1 MNAKMSS
8 KSQSSTKTTT
18 NSVEALKDL
27 GSSIAQNTAK
37 SFKDLGSGMIDQLF
51 GGFAA
56 QEESYEEQ
64 IEKLQKPQ
72 QKDNQPSLQRERN
85 LFNYQTH
92 HENTVV
98 TEQIKRLVEQIKQE
112 IEYIKKADKA
122 LLNEVQD
129 VQKISMESIT
139 EKPGVYHI
147 RFLEIVLRT
156 LRLLR
161 AKIGESKT
169 WMQALMSKKKKRGSL
184 FAARSKK
191 SGTQYSLSQELS
203 SSRSVQ

>member
-1 MNAKMSS
+1 MNGKMSS
-8 KSQSSTKTTT
+8 KSQNVSKNANTIET
-18 NSVEALKDL
+18 LKNL
-27 GSSIAQNTAK
+27 GSSVAQNTVD
-37 SFKDLGSGMIDQLF
+37 SFKDMGTGMIDQLF
-51 GGFAA
+51 GGYDSNDENTETSPRS
-56 QEESYEEQ
+56 QD
-64 IEKLQKPQ
+64 KLSQNADK
-72 QKDNQPSLQRERN
+72 PSLQRERN

-112 IEYIKKADKA
+112 IEFIKKADKA
-122 LLNEVQD
+122 LLNEVSD
-129 VQKISMESIT
+129 IQKISMESVS

-169 WMQALMSKKKKRGSL
+169 WMQALISKKKKRGSL
-184 FAARSKK
+184 FASRSKK

>member
-1 MNAKMSS
+1 MNAKMSAKSQNTS
-8 KSQSSTKTTT
+8 KSANTLET
-18 NSVEALKDL
+18 LKNL
-27 GSSIAQNTAK
+27 GSSVAQNTAD
-37 SFKDLGSGMIDQLF
+37 SFKDMGTGMIDQLF
-51 GGFAA
+51 GGFSPDSNKDYDSLEA
-56 QEESYEEQ
+56 QNKQTQNEN
-64 IEKLQKPQ
+64 KPT
-72 QKDNQPSLQRERN
+72 LQREKN
-85 LFNYQTH
+85 LFNYQAH
-92 HENTVV
+92 HESTVV

-112 IEYIKKADKA
+112 IEYIKRADKA
-122 LLNEVQD
+122 LLNEVSD
-129 VQKISMESIT
+129 IQKISMESISQ
-139 EKPGVYHI
+139 KPGVYHI

-191 SGTQYSLSQELS
+191 SGTQYSLSQEIS

>member
-1 MNAKMSS
+1 MNAKMSAKSQNTS
-8 KSQSSTKTTT
+8 KSANTLET
-18 NSVEALKDL
+18 LKNL
-27 GSSIAQNTAK
+27 GSSVAQNTAD
-37 SFKDLGSGMIDQLF
+37 SFKDMGTGMIDQLF
-51 GGFAA
+51 GGYAD
-56 QEESYEEQ
+56 QEESYDEQ
-64 IEKLQKPQ
+64 IEKLRKPQ
-72 QKDNQPSLQRERN
+72 QKENKPSLQRERN
-85 LFNYQTH
+85 LFNYQAH

-122 LLNEVQD
+122 LLSEVSD
-129 VQKISMESIT
+129 IQKISMESISQ
-139 EKPGVYHI
+139 KPGVYHI

-191 SGTQYSLSQELS
+191 SGTQYSLSQEIS